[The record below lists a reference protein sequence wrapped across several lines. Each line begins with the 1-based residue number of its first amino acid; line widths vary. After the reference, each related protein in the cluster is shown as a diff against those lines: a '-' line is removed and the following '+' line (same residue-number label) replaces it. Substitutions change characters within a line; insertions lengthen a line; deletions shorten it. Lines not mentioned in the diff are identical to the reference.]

1 MGTSRGSTVIRMT
14 CCFYIS
20 CSNTS
25 DTAFTIDHLWTFASK
40 MPLKTV
46 IFHHFWMWIWHSNT
60 VLLAFIL
67 LKNFPSKYT
76 RALGILTRYFC
87 LDHIIQIRY
96 YTLVNQI
103 VALKFVKR
111 PNSFKKSYL
120 RSRNAFDGNLFT
132 SENDIIVKASWIM
145 KCSDNHKTFHKWPD
159 TVPTFQCA
167 FVL

>member
-1 MGTSRGSTVIRMT
+1 MSVKILNQCHSCFKSSFLCSKMPKILRNCSNLEGFFKKKIISLIVRMRTSRGSTVIRMT

-20 CSNTS
+20 CSNAS

-60 VLLAFIL
+60 ILLAFIL

-87 LDHIIQIRY
+87 L
-96 YTLVNQI
+96 V
-103 VALKFVKR
+103 
-111 PNSFKKSYL
+111 
-120 RSRNAFDGNLFT
+120 
-132 SENDIIVKASWIM
+132 
-145 KCSDNHKTFHKWPD
+145 HKWSHH
-159 TVPTFQCA
+159 
-167 FVL
+167 LN